1 MLNDDD
7 YCRSKKIKTNLWN
20 TKNILMKPQ
29 IVIACDHA
37 GFDTK
42 VELIKYLESIG
53 YELIDLGTNSTES
66 VDYPDY
72 GHKLG
77 ENIESGKYKMGISL
91 CGSGNGI
98 NMVVNKHRGV
108 RAALCWSVEISEL
121 ARKHNDANVCSIP
134 ARFVDINESLEI
146 VKVFLNTK
154 FEGGRHERRKNKI
167 DT

>member
-1 MLNDDD
+1 
-7 YCRSKKIKTNLWN
+7 
-20 TKNILMKPQ
+20 MKPQ